1 MNSNRWIFLR
11 GLTRGNIHWAGF
23 PSAFQG
29 INPDAEMEFLEIP
42 GNGYCFDQ
50 SSPLSVKKLIES
62 LRSKSK
68 FVQDKKSFNICGISL
83 GGMAAMK
90 WCEVYPEEIESVTV
104 INTSLSQY
112 SSFDKRLLPENYE
125 LLIRT
130 LFLTNTYE
138 QEKNVMKITS
148 NKFNENRKYLEVF
161 SEFSKQHEV
170 TKINFLRQLILA
182 KSVHIE
188 TIPLVPFKIINSTHD
203 RLVHYSCSVEIAAKL
218 GGDLI
223 THPTAG
229 HDLPLDEPEWLS
241 EILVKNLE

>member
-1 MNSNRWIFLR
+1 MNNNRWIFLR
-11 GLTRGNIHWAGF
+11 GLTRGNIHWAEF
-23 PSAFQG
+23 PSVFKK

-42 GNGYCFDQ
+42 GNGQCFNE
-50 SSPLSVKKLIES
+50 SSPVSISDLVRT
-62 LRSKSK
+62 LRSKSR
-68 FVQDKKSFNICGISL
+68 FVQENKTFNICGISL

-90 WCEVYPEEIESVTV
+90 WSETYPKEIESITV

-138 QEKNVMKITS
+138 QEENVMKITS
-148 NKFNENRKYLEVF
+148 NKFDENRKYLEVF
-161 SEFSKQHEV
+161 AEFSKNHEI
-170 TKINFLRQLILA
+170 TKMNFLRQLILA
-182 KSVHIE
+182 KTIQID
-188 TIPLVPFKIINSTHD
+188 TIPLVPFKIINCTHD

-218 GGDLI
+218 GGELI

-241 EILVKNLE
+241 EILVKNLD